1 MIFQYTLDLLLSGRK
16 TQTRRVIK
24 AGESTIQADD
34 RIVAVQTHGRDK
46 YRVGK
51 TYAVQPSRNAA
62 AVARIRLTGLR
73 RQRAGEIS
81 LEDAQAE
88 GYASREEFFATVA
101 ANSRRGQARRDRVG
115 AELRVDPSPQID
127 VSSL

>member
-24 AGESTIQADD
+24 AGETAIEADG

-62 AVARIRLTGLR
+62 SVARIRLIGLKHE
-73 RQRAGEIS
+73 RAGEAS
-81 LEDAQAE
+81 LADAQAE
-88 GYASREEFFATVA
+88 GYADREEFFAQWQAIHGANALDLTVW
-101 ANSRRGQARRDRVG
+101 VLIF
-115 AELRVDPSPQID
+115 ELTE
-127 VSSL
+127 SLK